1 MNYFKDCNTPEEAKI
16 LYKKQAKKLH
26 PDMPTGDK
34 VKFQEM
40 EEQYRLF
47 LATSLNEK
55 QKDFSNKA
63 QYMNYLETFFM
74 DNPEL
79 LQTIL
84 NSLTEST
91 AFKNFIKKNASIIDA
106 GINFYQFL
114 KQKI

>member
-1 MNYFKDCNTPEEAKI
+1 MNYFKDCITPEEAKI
-16 LYKKQAKKLH
+16 LYKKLAKKLH
-26 PDMPTGDK
+26 PDMPTGNKAD
-34 VKFQEM
+34 FQKM
-40 EEQYRLF
+40 EEQYRSF
-47 LATSLNEK
+47 LASSLNEK

-63 QYMNYLETFFM
+63 QYMSYLENFFM
-74 DNPEL
+74 ENPEL

-84 NSLTEST
+84 NSLTESA

>member
-1 MNYFKDCNTPEEAKI
+1 MDYFKECTTPEHAKI
-16 LYKKQAKKLH
+16 RYKTLAKQLH
-26 PDMPTGDK
+26 PDMPNGNK
-34 VKFQEM
+34 EKFQAM
-40 EEQYRLF
+40 EEQYREF
-47 LATSLNEK
+47 LTTSLNEK
-55 QKDFSNKA
+55 QSAFTNKA
-63 QYMNYLETFFM
+63 QYLNYLESFLM

-84 NSLTEST
+84 NSLTESA